1 MGLGCTGE
9 SWNPDRIWSLS
20 LCHVHASTCN
30 HNLHCCLPAD
40 VLFTD
45 LPAPTPENEAQW
57 QAQQPG
63 FSEMLAAQV
72 ITLKLQAATQFGL
85 GQLVTPEERRR
96 LERYQALT
104 SDKLRPTRDAGEWG
118 GGESVWI
125 MGLLL

>member
-1 MGLGCTGE
+1 M
-9 SWNPDRIWSLS
+9 
-20 LCHVHASTCN
+20 
-30 HNLHCCLPAD
+30 
-40 VLFTD
+40 LFTD

-85 GQLVTPEERRR
+85 GQLVNPEERRR

-104 SDKLRPTRDAGEWG
+104 SDKLRPTRDAGEFVMR
-118 GGESVWI
+118 GGERGVAGDKKRLNGA
-125 MGLLL
+125 M